1 MTEPRKS
8 HPQVHVLIVDD
19 HPVVRCGLRALLED
33 VPEVVVVG
41 EAADGAE
48 ALRTVAGP
56 TDVDVVLM
64 DLRMGAGIGEVP
76 DADDATGDGGGERM
90 DGVEATRR
98 IRTLPD
104 PPRVLILTTYR
115 SDAEILAAVE
125 AGATGYLLKDAPVD
139 ELISAV
145 QAVATGETVLAV
157 PIATQPPG
165 RRRAPQSTLTP
176 RETEILVLLAKGL
189 SNRQLSRALFIS
201 EATVKTHLVR
211 VFAKLGVES
220 RTGAVAAALDRG
232 LIWASQPRPMQA
244 AARPNPVDPPT
255 PFDRPES
262 PYRSAQRGSRA

>member
-8 HPQVHVLIVDD
+8 HPQVRVLIVDD

-64 DLRMGAGIGEVP
+64 DLRMGAGIGEVANA
-76 DADDATGDGGGERM
+76 ADDATGDGGGERM

-98 IRTLPD
+98 IRALPD

-125 AGATGYLLKDAPVD
+125 AGAT
-139 ELISAV
+139 
-145 QAVATGETVLAV
+145 
-157 PIATQPPG
+157 
-165 RRRAPQSTLTP
+165 
-176 RETEILVLLAKGL
+176 
-189 SNRQLSRALFIS
+189 
-201 EATVKTHLVR
+201 
-211 VFAKLGVES
+211 
-220 RTGAVAAALDRG
+220 DRK
-232 LIWASQPRPMQA
+232 S
-244 AARPNPVDPPT
+244 VV
-255 PFDRPES
+255 
-262 PYRSAQRGSRA
+262 